1 MLVFKVYGRS
11 KILQLHALCDRTGIY
26 ATVLMVRRH
35 VNDQIQSTWI
45 AIDNASEFWEDRMEV
60 ALNNVARQFE
70 EWACIQKKSVYFLV

>member
-1 MLVFKVYGRS
+1 
-11 KILQLHALCDRTGIY
+11 
-26 ATVLMVRRH
+26 MVRRH